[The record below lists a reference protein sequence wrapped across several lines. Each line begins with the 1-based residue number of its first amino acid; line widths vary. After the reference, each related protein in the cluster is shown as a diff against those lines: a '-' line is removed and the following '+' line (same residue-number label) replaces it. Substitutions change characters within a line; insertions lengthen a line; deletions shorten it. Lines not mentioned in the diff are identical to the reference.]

1 MVVGYHHFRKPL
13 YIYIY
18 VYTYYNVKEGQGNS
32 GNPAIHGLR
41 GVQVPSFD
49 FFKAVMSLMLESE
62 LVYSIIV
69 LIQGCTCLAG
79 V

>member
-1 MVVGYHHFRKPL
+1 MVW
-13 YIYIY
+13 
-18 VYTYYNVKEGQGNS
+18 
-32 GNPAIHGLR
+32 R